1 MLTTEVIHGD
11 LNVNGLNVDL
21 RPPRLAQ
28 FVVIQR
34 ESTNDV
40 MTICEV
46 EVFEGGV
53 LLKHYWS
60 LIFDLHILLIGI
72 EFPYSR

>member
-1 MLTTEVIHGD
+1 MLATEVVHSEPH
-11 LNVNGLNVDL
+11 VSGLNVDL

-34 ESTNDV
+34 EATDDV

-53 LLKHYWS
+53 LLNNY
-60 LIFDLHILLIGI
+60 
-72 EFPYSR
+72 

>member
-1 MLTTEVIHGD
+1 MLTTEVVHGD
-11 LNVNGLNVDL
+11 ANVNGLYVDL

-28 FVVIQR
+28 FVVIQQ
-34 ESTNDV
+34 EATNDV

-53 LLKHYWS
+53 LLKNY
-60 LIFDLHILLIGI
+60 
-72 EFPYSR
+72 